1 MKWSIAKAF
10 TALVWVAI
18 IVNLFQPF
26 ASPADTALNIVGA
39 FLLIA
44 HLIECVVFRDKV
56 SQHHAGNKLGGYLM
70 ILLFGVIHINSLNE
84 AEQS

>member
-1 MKWSIAKAF
+1 MKWSIAKGI

-18 IVNLFQPF
+18 VINLFQPF
-26 ASPADTALNIVGA
+26 ASPADTALNVVGG

-44 HLIECVVFRDKV
+44 HLIECVVYRQKV
-56 SQHHAGNKLGGYLM
+56 AQHHADNKFWGYLM

-84 AEQS
+84 AEAA